1 MATQLEPNPLSTT
14 APAKRIMIVE
24 DESVI
29 SLDIKNSLTRLGYK
43 VAGIASSGESALT
56 QIQNGLPPD
65 LILMDIHLKGTMSGI
80 EVSEKVKEAFHI
92 PIVYLTANADI
103 RTFKEANQTDPY
115 AYLLKPFDEKELE
128 IAIEIALHKHEKEQ
142 TIRSSEHWY
151 ATAFQSLSEAV
162 VATDRH
168 GDVIFMNARAESI
181 TGWTLTETIDR
192 PITDILTF
200 RRKIQQLDTIDSSD
214 SIRSILDATLGAAA
228 GGIDLVPLPHRARL
242 LTKSLQTVPVAGQAV
257 AIRDATG
264 YVTGSL
270 FTFRT
275 ALEKTEK
282 TSLTKSVAG
291 STKPVDRAA
300 NRNAANRDPEQT
312 QQPVSQHGIDCVEA
326 FIEAFIREKPTS
338 FASGDLIAS
347 CDKEAAT
354 LTSRAE
360 GNVITGKLV
369 RELPTAIVNRSS
381 IYWETACR
389 ILIESSFFPV
399 SQRTNGTCYFQHCTI
414 PKDCQVYRTSAQE
427 LWEVWHGKACPNEA
441 HTPESPTA
449 KKVSRANIMVLRR
462 GSWYHIQSLSLAND
476 IVKIKTIAGELFTST
491 ENLLVWGT
499 QLWR

>member
-1 MATQLEPNPLSTT
+1 MTTQLKPNSVSAAT
-14 APAKRIMIVE
+14 KRIMIVE

-29 SLDIKNSLTRLGYK
+29 SLDIKNSLIRLGY
-43 VAGIASSGESALT
+43 GIAGTAASGDSALT
-56 QIQNGLPPD
+56 QIQNSRPD

-80 EVSEKVKEAFHI
+80 DVSEKVKEAFQI
-92 PIVYLTANADI
+92 PIVYLTANADSH
-103 RTFKEANQTDPY
+103 TFKEANQTDPY
-115 AYLLKPFDEKELE
+115 GYLLKPFDEKELE
-128 IAIEIALHKHEKEQ
+128 IAIEIALHKHAKEQ

-181 TGWTLTETIDR
+181 TGWTLAETLDR
-192 PITDILTF
+192 PITDVLTF
-200 RRKIQQLDTIDSSD
+200 QRKIQQLDTIDSSN
-214 SIRSILDATLGAAA
+214 SVRSILEATLGAAA
-228 GGIDLVPLPHRARL
+228 DGIDLVPLPHRARL

-257 AIRDATG
+257 ALRDVTG

-291 STKPVDRAA
+291 STHKLADTAGNSVNRAA
-300 NRNAANRDPEQT
+300 NSDPEQT
-312 QQPVSQHGIDCVEA
+312 KQPVSQHGIDCVET
-326 FIEAFIREKPTS
+326 FIESFIREKPAP

-347 CDKEAAT
+347 YDSEVAT
-354 LTSRAE
+354 LTSRSE

-369 RELPTAIVNRSS
+369 RELPTAIVNRNS

-427 LWEVWHGKACPNEA
+427 LWEVWHGKVCPNEA
-441 HTPESPTA
+441 HMPKSIPA

-476 IVKIKTIAGELFTST
+476 VVKIKTIAGELFTST

-499 QLWR
+499 QLWH